1 MSEIEAPALPQA
13 GADAPSGAP
22 ATGRRRWLILIVL
35 CLATLVLVVDNM
47 VLTVAVPA
55 LTESL
60 HASAQNIQWVL
71 DSYILVFAG
80 LLLTTG
86 SLSDRFGR
94 RRVLIIGL
102 AVFGIAS
109 AVATMASNPG
119 ELIAARVAMGIG
131 GALLM
136 PSTLSILITVFTDEA
151 ERRKAMA
158 AWTVVAMVGLVGGPV
173 LGGVMISHFWWGSVF
188 LLNIPIAAL
197 AIVSAVI
204 LMPES
209 KGPWRKPD
217 PLGTVLSI
225 VGLTSLVWVIIE
237 FPKGFARPGTLA
249 ATVVAVAALTA
260 FGIWETRIAEPMVP
274 LQLFKQRNFSGGSFS
289 LTLVQIG
296 NGGLLLVMTQ
306 YLQFV
311 LGFSALKASL
321 CFIPLAIAALIF
333 NTLGAGLG
341 MKFGNRPLMVV
352 GLLICAGAF
361 ALLAD
366 LGVHDGLT
374 KLFAGLFLLGA
385 GSGLAMPAAITAIM
399 GAVPPEHAGVSSA
412 LNDTVQQTGAALGVA
427 IMGTVVASRF
437 TAGMPAQYTG
447 TARHSLGE
455 AYGVAAS
462 TDNNGLLEAAREAFT
477 HAASVAYI
485 AGAVGVIG
493 AAIVS
498 FVVLRDVKPPTAPT
512 GTAAGDAA
520 EGVSPVFRTD
530 TTPHPTVAT

>member
-1 MSEIEAPALPQA
+1 MT
-13 GADAPSGAP
+13 GA
-22 ATGRRRWLILIVL
+22 RRWLILIVL

-47 VLTVAVPA
+47 VLTVAVPS

-60 HASAQNIQWVL
+60 RASAQNIQWVL

-102 AVFGIAS
+102 AVFGVAS
-109 AVATMASNPG
+109 AVATLASNPG
-119 ELIAARVAMGIG
+119 ELIAARVAMGVG

-173 LGGVMISHFWWGSVF
+173 LGGVLISHFWWGSVF
-188 LLNIPIAAL
+188 LINVPIAAL

-217 PLGTVLSI
+217 PLGAVLSI
-225 VGLTSLVWVIIE
+225 AGLTSAVWVIIE
-237 FPKGFARPGTLA
+237 FPKGFTRPSTLA
-249 ATVVAVAALTA
+249 ALAVAVVALVG
-260 FGIWETRIAEPMVP
+260 FGVWESRIAEPMVP
-274 LQLFKQRNFSGGSFS
+274 LHLFKQRNFSGGSFS
-289 LTLVQIG
+289 LALVQIG
-296 NGGLLLVMTQ
+296 NGGLLLVLTQ

-311 LGFSALKASL
+311 LGYSPLKASL
-321 CFIPLAIAALIF
+321 CFIPLAVAALIF

-341 MKFGNRPLMVV
+341 MKFGNRPPMVA
-352 GLLICAGAF
+352 GLLICAVSF
-361 ALLAD
+361 IVLAN
-366 LGVHDGLT
+366 LNEHDGLT
-374 KLFAGLFLLGA
+374 KLFVGLFLIGA

-437 TAGMPAQYTG
+437 TAGMPANVTG

-455 AYGVAAS
+455 AVSIGKAAND
-462 TDNNGLLEAAREAFT
+462 TALLDAAKHAFT
-477 HAASVAYI
+477 HAASIAYI
-485 AGAVGVIG
+485 AGAVGVIA

-498 FVVLRDVKPPTAPT
+498 FAVLRDVETPAPSADGEPAEETDGSLATAE
-512 GTAAGDAA
+512 A
-520 EGVSPVFRTD
+520 
-530 TTPHPTVAT
+530 

>member
-1 MSEIEAPALPQA
+1 MSEKVA
-13 GADAPSGAP
+13 GAEPSP
-22 ATGRRRWLILIVL
+22 VSSTRRWLILIVL

-47 VLTVAVPA
+47 VLTVAVPS

-94 RRVLIIGL
+94 RRVLLIGL
-102 AVFGIAS
+102 TVFGVAS
-109 AVATMASNPG
+109 AVATLASNPG

-158 AWTVVAMVGLVGGPV
+158 AWTVVAMVGLVGGPL
-173 LGGVMISHFWWGSVF
+173 LGGIMISHFWWGSVF

-197 AIVSAVI
+197 AVI
-204 LMPES
+204 ATVLLMPES

-225 VGLTSLVWVIIE
+225 IGLTSAVWVIIE
-237 FPKGFARPGTLA
+237 FPKGFTRPSTLIA
-249 ATVVAVAALTA
+249 LVVAVVALVA

-321 CFIPLAIAALIF
+321 CFIPLAVAALIF

-341 MKFGNRPLMVV
+341 MKFGNRPLMLV
-352 GLLICAGAF
+352 GLLICAAGF
-361 ALLAD
+361 VLLAD
-366 LGVHDGLT
+366 LGVDDGLS

-399 GAVPPEHAGVSSA
+399 GSVPPEHAGVSSA

-427 IMGTVVASRF
+427 LMGTVVTSRF
-437 TAGMPAQYTG
+437 TAGMPTSVTG

-455 AYGVAAS
+455 AVATGDS
-462 TDNNGLLEAAREAFT
+462 QVIEAAKHAFT
-477 HAASVAYI
+477 HAASIAYI
-485 AGAVGVIG
+485 AGAVGVIA

-498 FVVLRDVKPPTAPT
+498 FAVLRDVKAPMPQDEAESE
-512 GTAAGDAA
+512 GVQDAA
-520 EGVSPVFRTD
+520 EGALAVSE
-530 TTPHPTVAT
+530 A

>member
-1 MSEIEAPALPQA
+1 MAENMT
-13 GADAPSGAP
+13 GA
-22 ATGRRRWLILIVL
+22 RRWLILIVL

-47 VLTVAVPA
+47 VLTVAVPS

-102 AVFGIAS
+102 AVFGVAS
-109 AVATMASNPG
+109 AVATLAGDPG
-119 ELIAARVAMGIG
+119 ELIAARVAMGVG

-173 LGGVMISHFWWGSVF
+173 LGGVLISHFWWGSVF
-188 LLNIPIAAL
+188 LINIPIAAL
-197 AIVSAVI
+197 AVASAVI

-217 PLGTVLSI
+217 PLGAVLSI
-225 VGLTSLVWVIIE
+225 VGLTSAVWVIIE
-237 FPKGFARPGTLA
+237 FPKGFARPGTLGA
-249 ATVVAVAALTA
+249 LAVAVAALIA

-274 LQLFKQRNFSGGSFS
+274 LHLFKHRNFSGGSFS

-311 LGFSALKASL
+311 LGYSALKASL

-341 MKFGNRPLMVV
+341 MKFGNRPLMAA
-352 GLLICAGAF
+352 GLLICAVAF
-361 ALLAD
+361 GILAS
-366 LGVHDGLT
+366 LGVDDGLT

-437 TAGMPAQYTG
+437 TAGMPASVTG

-455 AYGVAAS
+455 AVGTGDGPVI
-462 TDNNGLLEAAREAFT
+462 EAAKHAFT
-477 HAASVAYI
+477 HAASVAYV
-485 AGAVGVIG
+485 AGAVGVVA

-498 FVVLRDVKPPTAPT
+498 FAVLRDVKTPPAP
-512 GTAAGDAA
+512 AGGEAGEADQTDGSLIPA
-520 EGVSPVFRTD
+520 E
-530 TTPHPTVAT
+530 A

>member
-1 MSEIEAPALPQA
+1 MSGPEKEI
-13 GADAPSGAP
+13 G
-22 ATGRRRWLILIVL
+22 GRRRWLILIVL

-109 AVATMASNPG
+109 AVATLAHNPG
-119 ELIAARVAMGIG
+119 ELIAARVAMGVG

-197 AIVSAVI
+197 AIVAAVV

-217 PLGTVLSI
+217 PLGTILSI
-225 VGLTSLVWVIIE
+225 IGLTSLVWVIIE
-237 FPKGFARPGTLA
+237 FPKGITGPGTLA
-249 ATVVAVAALTA
+249 AAALAVVALIC
-260 FGIWETRIAEPMVP
+260 FGLWETRIAEPMVP
-274 LQLFKQRNFSGGSFS
+274 LRLFKQRNFSGGSFS

-341 MKFGNRPLMVV
+341 MRFGNRPLMVA
-352 GLLICAGAF
+352 GLLICAAAF
-361 ALLAD
+361 GTLSD

-385 GSGLAMPAAITAIM
+385 GSGLAAPAAITAIM

-455 AYGVAAS
+455 AYGIAVS
-462 TDNNGLLEAAREAFT
+462 TKNSELLESARQAFT
-477 HAASVAYI
+477 HAASIAYI
-485 AGAVGVIG
+485 AGTVGVI
-493 AAIVS
+493 AAAVVS
-498 FVVLRDVKPPTAPT
+498 FAVLRDVKP
-512 GTAAGDAA
+512 AAAQAHEDGAA
-520 EGVSPVFRTD
+520 DVNPVLPTD
-530 TTPHPTVAT
+530 TVSTATVGK

>member
-1 MSEIEAPALPQA
+1 MSENTEAPAMGTSTEA
-13 GADAPSGAP
+13 GAVG
-22 ATGRRRWLILIVL
+22 GRRRWLILIVL

-102 AVFGIAS
+102 AVFGVAS
-109 AVATMASNPG
+109 AVATLASNPG

-197 AIVSAVI
+197 AIISAVV

-225 VGLTSLVWVIIE
+225 IGLTSAVWVIIE
-237 FPKGFARPGTLA
+237 LPKGFARPSTLIA
-249 ATVVAVAALTA
+249 LAIAVVALVS
-260 FGIWETRIAEPMVP
+260 FGVWETRIAEPMVP

-311 LGFSALKASL
+311 LGYSALKASL
-321 CFIPLAIAALIF
+321 CFIPLAVAALIF

-341 MKFGNRPLMVV
+341 MKFGNRPLMVI
-352 GLLICAGAF
+352 GLLICAVAF
-361 ALLAD
+361 GILAN
-366 LGVHDGLT
+366 LGTDDGLT
-374 KLFAGLFLLGA
+374 KLFVGLFLLGA

-437 TAGMPAQYTG
+437 TAGMPAGVQG
-447 TARHSLGE
+447 TARKSLGQ
-455 AYGVAAS
+455 AVS
-462 TDNNGLLEAAREAFT
+462 TGNAQVIDAARHAFT
-477 HAASVAYI
+477 HAASIAYI
-485 AGAVGVIG
+485 AGAVGVV
-493 AAIVS
+493 AAAVVS
-498 FVVLRDVKPPTAPT
+498 FVVLRDVKTPVTP
-512 GTAAGDAA
+512 GDGEDDNVGDGSLVAA
-520 EGVSPVFRTD
+520 E
-530 TTPHPTVAT
+530 A

>member
-1 MSEIEAPALPQA
+1 MSETMT
-13 GADAPSGAP
+13 GA
-22 ATGRRRWLILIVL
+22 RRWLILIVL

-47 VLTVAVPA
+47 VLTVAVPS

-109 AVATMASNPG
+109 AVATLAGNPG
-119 ELIAARVAMGIG
+119 ELIAARVAMGVG

-158 AWTVVAMVGLVGGPV
+158 AWTVVAMIGLVGGPV
-173 LGGVMISHFWWGSVF
+173 LGGVLISHFWWGSVF
-188 LLNIPIAAL
+188 LINIPIAAL
-197 AIVSAVI
+197 AIVSAVV

-217 PLGTVLSI
+217 PLGALLSI
-225 VGLTSLVWVIIE
+225 VGLTSAVWVIIE
-237 FPKGFARPGTLA
+237 LPKGFARPGTLTA
-249 ATVVAVAALTA
+249 LAVAVVALVG

-274 LQLFKQRNFSGGSFS
+274 LHLFKQRNFSGGSFS

-296 NGGLLLVMTQ
+296 YGGLLLVITQ

-311 LGFSALKASL
+311 LGYSPLKASL
-321 CFIPLAIAALIF
+321 CFIPLAVAALIF
-333 NTLGAGLG
+333 NAAGAGLG

-352 GLLICAGAF
+352 GLLICAVSFGV
-361 ALLAD
+361 LAGMGPD
-366 LGVHDGLT
+366 DGPA
-374 KLFAGLFLLGA
+374 KLFVGLFLVGA
-385 GSGLAMPAAITAIM
+385 GSGLAMPAAINAIM

-427 IMGTVVASRF
+427 IMGTVVTSRF
-437 TAGMPAQYTG
+437 TAGMPADISG

-455 AYGVAAS
+455 AINTGDSQVI
-462 TDNNGLLEAAREAFT
+462 EAAKHAFT

-485 AGAVGVIG
+485 AGAVGVIA

-498 FVVLRDVKPPTAPT
+498 FVVLRDVKPPVAPT
-512 GTAAGDAA
+512 ENGEGSGSGSALVSA
-520 EGVSPVFRTD
+520 E
-530 TTPHPTVAT
+530 AQ

>member
-1 MSEIEAPALPQA
+1 MSENVA
-13 GADAPSGAP
+13 GAAGAEPSAVSG
-22 ATGRRRWLILIVL
+22 TRRWLILIVL

-109 AVATMASNPG
+109 AVATLANNPG

-188 LLNIPIAAL
+188 LINIPIAAL
-197 AIVSAVI
+197 AIVSAVV

-217 PLGTVLSI
+217 PLGALLSI
-225 VGLTSLVWVIIE
+225 VGLTALVWGIIE
-237 FPKGFARPGTLA
+237 VTKGFTRPSTLA
-249 ATVVAVAALTA
+249 AFAVAAVALTA

-274 LQLFKQRNFSGGSFS
+274 LGLFKQRNFSGGSFS

-311 LGFSALKASL
+311 LGYSALKASL

-333 NTLGAGLG
+333 NGLGAGLG
-341 MKFGNRPLMVV
+341 MKFGNKPLIGV
-352 GLLICAGAF
+352 GMAIMAIGF
-361 ALLAD
+361 GILAD
-366 LGVHDGLT
+366 LGTTNGLT
-374 KLFAGLFLLGA
+374 GLSVGLFLLGA

-437 TAGMPAQYTG
+437 TAGMPKG
-447 TARHSLGE
+447 LGKARNSLGD
-455 AYGVAAS
+455 AVATHQSAVIES
-462 TDNNGLLEAAREAFT
+462 AKHAFV
-477 HAASVAYI
+477 HAASIAYI
-485 AGAVGVIG
+485 AGAVGVI
-493 AAIVS
+493 AAAVVS
-498 FVVLRDVKPPTAPT
+498 LLVLRDVKAP
-512 GTAAGDAA
+512 AADTPAA
-520 EGVSPVFRTD
+520 EE
-530 TTPHPTVAT
+530 TVETGELVPAQA

>member
-1 MSEIEAPALPQA
+1 MSETMT
-13 GADAPSGAP
+13 GA
-22 ATGRRRWLILIVL
+22 RRWLILIVL

-47 VLTVAVPA
+47 VLTVAVPS

-102 AVFGIAS
+102 AVFGVAS
-109 AVATMASNPG
+109 AVATLAGNPG
-119 ELIAARVAMGIG
+119 ELIAARVAMGVG

-173 LGGVMISHFWWGSVF
+173 LGGILISHFWWGSVF
-188 LLNIPIAAL
+188 LINIPIAAL

-217 PLGTVLSI
+217 PLGAVLSI
-225 VGLTSLVWVIIE
+225 VGLTSAVWVIIE

-249 ATVVAVAALTA
+249 ALAIAVVALVS

-274 LQLFKQRNFSGGSFS
+274 LHLFKHRNFSGGSFS

-311 LGFSALKASL
+311 LGYSALKASL
-321 CFIPLAIAALIF
+321 CFIPLAVAALIF

-341 MKFGNRPLMVV
+341 MKFGNRPLMLV
-352 GLLICAGAF
+352 GLLICAVGF
-361 ALLAD
+361 GILAG
-366 LGVHDGLT
+366 LGVDDGLT
-374 KLFAGLFLLGA
+374 KLFVGLFLLGA

-437 TAGMPAQYTG
+437 TAGMPAGITG

-455 AYGVAAS
+455 AVGTGNAQVI
-462 TDNNGLLEAAREAFT
+462 EAAKHAFT

-485 AGAVGVIG
+485 AGAVGVVA

-498 FVVLRDVKPPTAPT
+498 FVVLRDVKAPA
-512 GTAAGDAA
+512 GPAAPGEGEQAPENDGSLVPA
-520 EGVSPVFRTD
+520 E
-530 TTPHPTVAT
+530 A

>member
-1 MSEIEAPALPQA
+1 MSENMT
-13 GADAPSGAP
+13 GA
-22 ATGRRRWLILIVL
+22 RRWLILIVL

-47 VLTVAVPA
+47 VLTVAVPS

-102 AVFGIAS
+102 AVFGLAS

-119 ELIAARVAMGIG
+119 ELIAARVAMGVG

-173 LGGVMISHFWWGSVF
+173 LGGIMISHFWWGSVF

-217 PLGTVLSI
+217 PLGAVLSI
-225 VGLTSLVWVIIE
+225 IGLTSAVWVIIE

-249 ATVVAVAALTA
+249 ALAVAVVALAA
-260 FGIWETRIAEPMVP
+260 FGVWETRIAEPMVP
-274 LQLFKQRNFSGGSFS
+274 LHLFKHRNFSGGSFS

-321 CFIPLAIAALIF
+321 CFIPLAVAALIF

-341 MKFGNRPLMVV
+341 MKFGNRPLMVA
-352 GLLICAGAF
+352 GLLICAVAF
-361 ALLAD
+361 GILAN

-374 KLFAGLFLLGA
+374 KLFVGLFLLGA

-437 TAGMPAQYTG
+437 TAGMPAGVTG
-447 TARHSLGE
+447 VARHSLGE
-455 AYGVAAS
+455 AVGVAHS
-462 TDNNGLLEAAREAFT
+462 TNNAALLEAAKHAFT
-477 HAASVAYI
+477 HAASVAYV
-485 AGAVGVIG
+485 AGTVGVIA

-498 FVVLRDVKPPTAPT
+498 FVVLRDVKAPAAPTAPE
-512 GTAAGDAA
+512 GDAGEPGAQAGAADGPLVPA
-520 EGVSPVFRTD
+520 E
-530 TTPHPTVAT
+530 A

>member
-1 MSEIEAPALPQA
+1 MRTDPEPGPVV
-13 GADAPSGAP
+13 GG
-22 ATGRRRWLILIVL
+22 RRWLILVVL

-102 AVFGIAS
+102 AVFGVAS
-109 AVATMASNPG
+109 AVATLASSPG

-158 AWTVVAMVGLVGGPV
+158 AWTVVLMVGMVGGPV
-173 LGGVMISHFWWGSVF
+173 LGGVLISHFWWGSVF
-188 LLNIPIAAL
+188 LINIPIAAL
-197 AIVSAVI
+197 AIVSAMV

-225 VGLTSLVWVIIE
+225 VGLTSTVWVIIE
-237 FPKGFARPGTLA
+237 LPKGLARPSTLA
-249 ATVVAVAALTA
+249 ALGIAVVTLVS
-260 FGIWETRIAEPMVP
+260 FGIWETHIPEPMVP
-274 LQLFKQRNFSGGSFS
+274 LRLFKQRNFAGGSLS
-289 LTLVQIG
+289 LALVQIG
-296 NGGLLLVMTQ
+296 NGGLVLVMTQ

-311 LGFSALKASL
+311 LGYSALKASL
-321 CFIPLAIAALIF
+321 CFIPLAVAALVF

-341 MKFGNRPLMVV
+341 MKFGNRPLVFV
-352 GLLICAGAF
+352 GLLICAVAF
-361 ALLAD
+361 AVLAG
-366 LGVHDGLT
+366 LGTNDGLT
-374 KLFAGLFLLGA
+374 KLFVGMALLGA
-385 GSGLAMPAAITAIM
+385 GSGLAMPAAINAIM
-399 GAVPPEHAGVSSA
+399 GTVPPEHAGVSSA
-412 LNDTVQQTGAALGVA
+412 LNDTLQQTGAALGVA
-427 IMGTVVASRF
+427 IMGTLVASRF
-437 TAGMPAQYTG
+437 TASMPADITG
-447 TARHSLGE
+447 TARHSLGQ
-455 AYGVAAS
+455 AMATRDAQVI
-462 TDNNGLLEAAREAFT
+462 DAARHAFT
-477 HAASVAYI
+477 HAESVAYI
-485 AGAVGVIG
+485 AGGIG
-493 AAIVS
+493 ALAAAIVAVA
-498 FVVLRDVKPPTAPT
+498 VVRNTKPPTAP
-512 GTAAGDAA
+512 AEGDGDGDRDGVNEGALVAA
-520 EGVSPVFRTD
+520 E
-530 TTPHPTVAT
+530 A

>member
-1 MSEIEAPALPQA
+1 MSEVTNSAQA
-13 GADAPSGAP
+13 GAGAG
-22 ATGRRRWLILIVL
+22 AGAVGGRRRWLILIVL

-109 AVATMASNPG
+109 AVATLANNPG
-119 ELIAARVAMGIG
+119 ELIAARVAMGVG

-197 AIVSAVI
+197 AIVAAVV

-217 PLGTVLSI
+217 PLGTILSI

-237 FPKGFARPGTLA
+237 LPKGITRPGTLA
-249 ATVVAVAALTA
+249 AAALAVVALVS

-321 CFIPLAIAALIF
+321 CFIPLAVAALIF
-333 NTLGAGLG
+333 NTLGRRARDEVRQPAADRR
-341 MKFGNRPLMVV
+341 RP
-352 GLLICAGAF
+352 
-361 ALLAD
+361 AD
-366 LGVHDGLT
+366 LRGG
-374 KLFAGLFLLGA
+374 
-385 GSGLAMPAAITAIM
+385 
-399 GAVPPEHAGVSSA
+399 
-412 LNDTVQQTGAALGVA
+412 
-427 IMGTVVASRF
+427 
-437 TAGMPAQYTG
+437 
-447 TARHSLGE
+447 
-455 AYGVAAS
+455 
-462 TDNNGLLEAAREAFT
+462 
-477 HAASVAYI
+477 
-485 AGAVGVIG
+485 
-493 AAIVS
+493 
-498 FVVLRDVKPPTAPT
+498 LRDP
-512 GTAAGDAA
+512 G
-520 EGVSPVFRTD
+520 RTSEC
-530 TTPHPTVAT
+530 TTV